1 MEMGVLWDMKV
12 GAQCGR
18 QLCPHPQDREE
29 RDSGVP
35 ENSICWC
42 HTPAGEQWTGG
53 QAGSEAVP
61 WPGQQGVTP
70 GNPQPSSPSLHTTR
84 HWMFPTL
91 ANTRVPVHMDIT
103 VTQHFIICITIA
115 PAFQDDFGSPSFFTR
130 GS

>member
-1 MEMGVLWDMKV
+1 MEGSSVLILRTGKKGTVVSLKTAFV
-12 GAQCGR
+12 GG
-18 QLCPHPQDREE
+18 
-29 RDSGVP
+29 
-35 ENSICWC
+35 

-70 GNPQPSSPSLHTTR
+70 GNPQPCSPSLHTTR

-115 PAFQDDFGSPSFFTR
+115 PAFQGDFGSPSFFTR